1 LSFPVS
7 GRGAERKR
15 FAGGHALQRR
25 IMRKL
30 SAFLLVSALLSGCG
44 EEPAVTEPE
53 DDPALSGAL
62 NEPIMVDPDLVG
74 QNRAN
79 SAASLPSHDDSLP
92 TVDSGPEAIA
102 AARAE
107 ALQLVGGPGWMKKA
121 PEPREVSGPLPA
133 DAALTIAARAS
144 TRCAARVET
153 TAGWAAR
160 LPAPF
165 PVYPRGAVQE
175 AAGTDTGN
183 CALRVVSFV
192 TPAPL
197 GEVMDFYFTRART
210 AGFSAQRLLHEGD
223 DVLAG
228 VKGAASYVIYARR
241 LRSGNTE
248 VDLVT
253 SGGLGG

>member
-1 LSFPVS
+1 
-7 GRGAERKR
+7 
-15 FAGGHALQRR
+15 
-25 IMRKL
+25 MRKFTG
-30 SAFLLVSALLSGCG
+30 FLLLTSALLAGCG
-44 EEPAVTEPE
+44 GDEAVTTEPD

-92 TVDSGPEAIA
+92 TIDANPEAVA

-107 ALQLVGGPGWMKKA
+107 ALRLVGGPGRMKKA

-133 DAALTIAARAS
+133 GAALTIAARAS
-144 TRCAARVET
+144 TQCAERVEH
-153 TAGWAAR
+153 TAQWAAR
-160 LPAPF
+160 LPQPF

-175 AAGTDTGN
+175 AAGTDAAG
-183 CALRVVSFV
+183 CSLRVVSFV
-192 TPAPL
+192 TPVPL

-210 AGFSAQRLLHEGD
+210 AGFSAQRLLHGGD

-228 VKGAASYVIYARR
+228 VKGAASVVVYARR
-241 LRSGNTE
+241 LPSGNTE
-248 VDLVT
+248 VDLVVND
-253 SGGLGG
+253 